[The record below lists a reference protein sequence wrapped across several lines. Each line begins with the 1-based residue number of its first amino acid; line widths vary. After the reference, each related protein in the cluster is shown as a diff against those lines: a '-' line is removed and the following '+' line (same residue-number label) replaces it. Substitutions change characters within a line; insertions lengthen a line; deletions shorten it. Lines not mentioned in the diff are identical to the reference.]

1 MKIITPKTYFY
12 FTLGGNVFPTPLFV
26 ATFLYFHIFDNL
38 ENVIGYFIGDI
49 FVVLVVVAMVAIPF
63 LLLIYGLFLL
73 RKSHKKRLIAIGI
86 VINVLFL
93 VLVFYAL
100 NSASDTGPIGGSIP
114 IPEEYLNL

>member
-1 MKIITPKTYFY
+1 MYLSL
-12 FTLGGNVFPTPLFV
+12 TLVGNVFPTPLFV

-73 RKSHKKRLIAIGI
+73 RKSFHKRLILI
-86 VINVLFL
+86 VIIVHVLSLLF
-93 VLVFYAL
+93 VFYLL
-100 NSASDTGPIGGSIP
+100 NSLTGIDDVGPVP
-114 IPEEYLNL
+114 VPPETFYFKDELPQ